1 MDESDAERL
10 AAEVRVMDSGV
21 ATDDE
26 VAAWLKAQT
35 PDFGGSGHVLS
46 VARAISKLDAYVI
59 LNATPTWERAKK
71 RFHLTYPDG
80 SSGGKFLTHGRTFAV
95 GDRLYIPLRPEPPYL
110 SESGRG
116 TAWKVVAVEDD
127 EDPAFTARVTLEPI
141 KRLDDD

>member
-10 AAEVRVMDSGV
+10 AAEVRVMDSCG

-26 VAAWLKAQT
+26 IAAWLKAQT

-46 VARAISKLDAYVI
+46 VARAISKLDAYLV
-59 LNATPTWERAKK
+59 LNATPTWERVKK

-80 SSGGKFLTHGRTFAV
+80 SSGGQFVTHGRTFGV
-95 GDRLYIPLRPEPPYL
+95 GDRLNIPVRPEPPYL
-110 SESGRG
+110 SGRG
-116 TAWKVVAVEDD
+116 TVWKIAAVEDD
-127 EDPAFTARVTLEPI
+127 EDPAFTARLILEPI